1 MLLFVVRHGDPI
13 YNPDSL
19 TPKGHLQAQ
28 ALAKRFAVNG
38 LDEIYASPL
47 KRAQQTAQPTCDIL
61 GKTFTVEEWTSENK
75 AAADLFCTHPDGRR
89 GWVFQRQLS
98 EMKNDNTVSLNL
110 TNWFT
115 AECFSPEDRSRFQKG
130 YERIGNDSDV
140 FLEKLGYRREG
151 AVYKILNPNE
161 KRVAVFCHQGFGVT
175 WLSHLLQIPPHI
187 FWSSFDLA
195 HSSVTVLEFKNY
207 KNGITTPKCLCLSDT
222 SHILREGLPFEY
234 NNSIK
239 L

>member
-1 MLLFVVRHGDPI
+1 MLLFIVRHGDPI

-38 LDEIYASPL
+38 LDEIYSSPL
-47 KRAQQTAQPTCDIL
+47 NRAKQTAQPTCDIL
-61 GKTFTVEEWTSENK
+61 GKPYTVEDWTSETK
-75 AAADLFCTHPDGRR
+75 AADDLFCTYPDGHR

-98 EMKNDNTVSLNL
+98 ELKNNSTLNFNMQ
-110 TNWFT
+110 NWYT
-115 AECFSPEDRSRFQKG
+115 ADCFKHDAERYKKGFERIGRDSDLFLARLG
-130 YERIGNDSDV
+130 YERD
-140 FLEKLGYRREG
+140 G
-151 AVYKILNPNE
+151 AVYKILNPNN
-161 KRVAVFCHQGFGVT
+161 KRVAVFCHHGFGVT

-187 FWSSFDLA
+187 FWSSFNIT
-195 HSSVTVLEFKNY
+195 HSGVTVLRFKNY
-207 KNGITTPKCLCLSDT
+207 ENGITVPQCLCLSDT

-234 NNSIK
+234 NNSEK